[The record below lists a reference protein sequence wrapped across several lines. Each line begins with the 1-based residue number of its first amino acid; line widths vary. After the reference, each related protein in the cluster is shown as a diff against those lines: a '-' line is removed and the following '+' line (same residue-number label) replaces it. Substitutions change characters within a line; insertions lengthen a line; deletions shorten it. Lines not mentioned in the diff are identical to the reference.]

1 MACARESSLA
11 GYLSLVSTGQFPVPT
26 GQYPVPEYAPPPTL
40 DAPASGAIGFVLRLG
55 KALHQSGYP
64 AHQLERALALV
75 ARRLGLDAQFFSTPT
90 SIFAAFGAA
99 DRQQTTMTRVEPGE
113 VNLARL
119 SRLDTVMRDVIGG
132 RVSALQ
138 GSARVDHVL
147 SATSPYPAWLTM
159 LAFGLASAA
168 VAVLLGG
175 GLREVSVAG
184 LLGLVTGGI
193 GVVTAPYRTAQ
204 AIFEPLAA
212 FSVAL
217 LAAVGELVVGPY
229 ATGIATLAGLVVL
242 LPGLMLTVAM
252 TELAT
257 QNLASG
263 TARLAGAL
271 ITFLS
276 LAFGVALA
284 AKVSALFLNV
294 PPAATA
300 HALPAYTAHGAVL
313 VAALAFCV
321 LLKAEPRDAGWIV
334 LACALSFYS
343 ARAGREQLGPE
354 LGAFLGALVIG
365 VASDL
370 FARGFKRP
378 SAIAQV
384 PGVLIIVPGSV
395 GYRGIMS
402 LLESETVAG
411 IDTAFQVALIGVSI
425 VAGLL
430 VSNVLVPGERLPEQ

>member
-1 MACARESSLA
+1 M
-11 GYLSLVSTGQFPVPT
+11 STGQFPLPT
-26 GQYPVPEYAPPPTL
+26 GQYPVPEYAPPPELT
-40 DAPASGAIGFVLRLG
+40 APATGAIGFVLRLG

-75 ARRLGLDAQFFSTPT
+75 ARRLGLEAQFFSTPT
-90 SIFAAFGAA
+90 SIFAAFGTA

-119 SRLDTVMRDVIGG
+119 SRLDGVMRDVVGG
-132 RVSALQ
+132 RASAMQ
-138 GSARVDHVL
+138 GSARVEHL
-147 SATSPYPAWLTM
+147 LAERGPYPAWLGV

-175 GLREVSVAG
+175 GLTEVGIAA

-193 GVVTAPYRTAQ
+193 GLATAPYRTAQ

-212 FSVAL
+212 FTVAS
-217 LAAVGELVVGPY
+217 LAAVAEFAVGPY

-263 TARLAGAL
+263 TARLSGAM

-284 AKVSALFLNV
+284 TKVTGLWLDVA
-294 PPAATA
+294 PAIDPAGLPAWTA
-300 HALPAYTAHGAVL
+300 HLAVA
-313 VAALAFCV
+313 VAALSFCV
-321 LLKAEPRDAGWIV
+321 LLKAEPRDAGWIL
-334 LACALSFYS
+334 LACALSYYS

-354 LGAFLGALVIG
+354 LGAFLGAFVIG
-365 VASDL
+365 VSSDL
-370 FARGFKRP
+370 FSRAFRRP
-378 SAIAQV
+378 SAIPQV

-395 GYRGIMS
+395 GYRGLMS
-402 LLESETVAG
+402 LLESQTVAG
-411 IDTAFQVALIGVSI
+411 IDTAFQVAVIGVSI

-430 VSNVLVPGERLPEQ
+430 VGNVLVPGERLPET

>member
-1 MACARESSLA
+1 
-11 GYLSLVSTGQFPVPT
+11 
-26 GQYPVPEYAPPPTL
+26 VPEYAPPPELT
-40 DAPASGAIGFVLRLG
+40 APASGAIGFVLRLG

-64 AHQLERALALV
+64 AHQLERALTLV

-90 SIFAAFGAA
+90 SIFAAFGTA

-119 SRLDTVMRDVIGG
+119 SRLDAVMRDVLGG
-132 RVSALQ
+132 RASALQ
-138 GSARVDHVL
+138 GSARVEHL
-147 SATSPYPAWLTM
+147 LASPGPYPAWLTV

-175 GLREVSVAG
+175 GRIELAIAA

-193 GVVTAPYRTAQ
+193 GLATAPYRTAQ

-212 FSVAL
+212 FTVAL
-217 LAAVGELVVGPY
+217 LAAAAAWVVGPY

-263 TARLAGAL
+263 TARLSGAL

-284 AKVSALFLNV
+284 AKVAALWFDL
-294 PPAATA
+294 PPAAAPLGMPGWSA
-300 HALPAYTAHGAVL
+300 HLAVA
-313 VAALAFCV
+313 VAALSFCV

-354 LGAFLGALVIG
+354 LGAFLGAFVIG
-365 VASDL
+365 AASDL
-370 FARGFKRP
+370 FARVFRRP
-378 SAIAQV
+378 GAIAQV

-395 GYRGIMS
+395 GYRGLMS

-411 IDTAFQVALIGVSI
+411 IDTVFQVALIGVSI

-430 VSNVLVPGERLPEQ
+430 VSNVLVPGERLGDGADAP